1 MANLPWSASATH
13 VGHELLMN
21 YTLIL
26 VVIASLVV
34 GGAAG
39 AGATRWLLATPQP
52 ACAQDNSWKKFLGAP
67 VQPQAGET
75 YK

>member
-1 MANLPWSASATH
+1 
-13 VGHELLMN
+13 MN

-52 ACAQDNSWKKFLGAP
+52 AQPACAQDNSWKQFLGAP
-67 VQPQAGET
+67 VQPQAGKT

>member
-1 MANLPWSASATH
+1 
-13 VGHELLMN
+13 MN

-26 VVIASLVV
+26 TVIASLVV

-39 AGATRWLLATPQP
+39 AGASHWLFSPPSAAPQ
-52 ACAQDNSWKKFLGAP
+52 ACPQDNSWNQFLGAP
-67 VQPQAGET
+67 VQPQAGKT